1 MNIAQLR
8 YFVAVAQLEHYSRA
22 AKALYITQPALSNS
36 MSRLEKEL
44 GVQLFENVG
53 RNIVLTPQ
61 GKELLSSVSAALKEL
76 DRGFEAI
83 RNQNGVQKKVARIGT
98 VASILRG
105 PLSSFLNIYNSESEH
120 KLVFE
125 LSQQETTKESI
136 IRLKNGAFDFAFC
149 GSPIGESDIGW
160 IPLFY
165 QSAIAVVE
173 ASHPLAE
180 RDIISFNDIRNY
192 PQLSYRQPTYMYYAF
207 EGLFREVG
215 LNPKEAFEDEISAL
229 SVMAVNK
236 DSVGITLDTAR
247 DVLWDSIKMIPIREL
262 DMPYHCVGMLYRKN
276 TTYSESLKAF
286 IDYIA
291 DISNTYEHFEPIER
305 KYYF

>member
-1 MNIAQLR
+1 MNVAQLR
-8 YFVAVAQLEHYSRA
+8 YFVAVAQLEHYSKA

-36 MSRLEKEL
+36 MNRLEKEL
-44 GVQLFENVG
+44 GVQLFESMG

-61 GKELLSSVSAALKEL
+61 GKDLLVSVSAALKEL

-83 RNQNGVQKKVARIGT
+83 RDHGNNQKKTARIGA
-98 VASILRG
+98 VASILRD
-105 PLSSFLNIYNSESEH
+105 PLSSFLNIYNSDSEY
-120 KLVFE
+120 KLTFE

-136 IRLKNGAFDFAFC
+136 IRLKNGTFDFAFC
-149 GSPIGESDIGW
+149 GYPVSEPDIGW

-173 ASHPLAE
+173 SSHPLAKH
-180 RDIISFNDIRNY
+180 DTISLNDIKDY

-207 EGLFREVG
+207 EDFFKEVG

-236 DSVGITLDTAR
+236 DCVGITLDTAR

-262 DMPYHCVGMLYRKN
+262 DMPYHCVGMSYRKS
-276 TTYSESLKAF
+276 TVYSENLRAF
-286 IDYIA
+286 IDFITQ
-291 DISNTYEHFEPIER
+291 ISNTYHHLEPIER
-305 KYYF
+305 KYYN